1 MLIFGSIIVI
11 FEHLFS
17 LPVPTFASQNPLIIN
32 YYATTKKNCI
42 FPSLVCR
49 ISLYAQQ
56 NCFISSYVR
65 GNFYNRGRISAE
77 SLRRVMI

>member
-11 FEHLFS
+11 FEHLFCD
-17 LPVPTFASQNPLIIN
+17 QNPLIIN

-49 ISLYAQQ
+49 IIVVCATKL
-56 NCFISSYVR
+56 
-65 GNFYNRGRISAE
+65 
-77 SLRRVMI
+77 LH

>member
-17 LPVPTFASQNPLIIN
+17 LPVPTFTQSKPGN
-32 YYATTKKNCI
+32 YQLLCYQEKLY

-49 ISLYAQQ
+49 IIVVCAAKL
-56 NCFISSYVR
+56 
-65 GNFYNRGRISAE
+65 
-77 SLRRVMI
+77 LH